1 MATEAARRTRP
12 SRPVSRAAL
21 AVPALAL
28 AVSGLL
34 AAPAH
39 GATEQGPTEEPGQ
52 TTCRSVSAAEL
63 GRDDGPVRV
72 PLATGGPVLVR
83 QGSNLVLEPAGALVR
98 SLAVAYPDG
107 TRTSAPQTTGTVHG
121 ELYLAGY
128 DGVEVC
134 WDAPPPE
141 RTDPPTTET
150 VAPHPDEVVTPTTP
164 TTDETPTATSTPTPN
179 PTDTP
184 VPPRTVTPAE
194 KPAVVPTEPT
204 TSEGTGSPE
213 PRAVAPHAPSA
224 PARPAAP
231 RRSTPT
237 AGPGSDTA
245 PAGAG
250 TTTRPG
256 SGTTL
261 ATTGGRAGVL
271 AAGAGAFLLLGV
283 ALVLGRRVLDRRD
296 ER

>member
-12 SRPVSRAAL
+12 SRPVPRAAL

-134 WDAPPPE
+134 WDAPPPPE

-184 VPPRTVTPAE
+184 VPPQTVTPAE
-194 KPAVVPTEPT
+194 KPAVVPKEPT
-204 TSEGTGSPE
+204 TPAMPWTSCNRRTTRTSS
-213 PRAVAPHAPSA
+213 RASSRCPTRTMTSSTCACRRSSRWKATTTTWWQHIPSA
-224 PARPAAP
+224 SRPSPRSRSAR
-231 RRSTPT
+231 R
-237 AGPGSDTA
+237 G
-245 PAGAG
+245 
-250 TTTRPG
+250 
-256 SGTTL
+256 
-261 ATTGGRAGVL
+261 
-271 AAGAGAFLLLGV
+271 
-283 ALVLGRRVLDRRD
+283 
-296 ER
+296 